1 MDLHDKFQSWAT
13 SQKDE
18 LEGVDV
24 LGNNIAIQ
32 FFCYEHNDNTGL
44 TDLEGN
50 LLAEKYG
57 KEIFNVCK
65 VLTLGEDY
73 KGPLKVGDLVSLLDE
88 SLDPIADP
96 SQGFKP
102 DGSPNAGYVPL
113 GRLVPFTYI
122 VNKLSQPKQ
131 DLIFIISPAW
141 ISVRHKNLNNLLT
154 QAKAKSN

>member
-13 SQKDE
+13 SQKNE
-18 LEGVDV
+18 LENIEI
-24 LGNNIAIQ
+24 LGNNIAVQ
-32 FFCYEHNDNTGL
+32 FFSYEHRDTTGL

-50 LLAEKYG
+50 LLATKYG

-73 KGPLKVGDLVSLLDE
+73 RGSLKVGDLVSLLDE

-102 DGSPNAGYVPL
+102 DGTPNAGYVPL
-113 GRLVPFTYI
+113 GRLIPFTYI
-122 VNKLSQPKQ
+122 TNKLSQPKQ

-141 ISVRHKNLNNLLT
+141 ITVRHNSLDNLLT
-154 QAKAKSN
+154 QAKAKGN